1 MRVRAW
7 LGVAAGAALFT
18 ALASPVF
25 AQGRG
30 GAAAEGVVGYAG
42 FLDDTTIAH
51 TVWGGSAR
59 WYLLP
64 RLAIGPELIY
74 FRGPRDDRDV
84 VVTGN
89 LTFDFLAGAHP
100 VTPFVVGG
108 GGFFR
113 HRDKFG
119 GATFTS
125 TEGSFTG
132 GAGVRLSIGRQF
144 YVAPEFRI
152 GWEPHVRIS
161 VAAGWRFDH

>member
-30 GAAAEGVVGYAG
+30 GSAAEGVVGCAG
-42 FLDDTTIAH
+42 FLDDTIIAH
-51 TVWGGSAR
+51 TVSGGSAR

-74 FRGPRDDRDV
+74 FQGPRDARDL

-108 GGFFR
+108 GGCFR

>member
-7 LGVAAGAALFT
+7 LGVAAGAALL
-18 ALASPVF
+18 AGLASPIF

-42 FLDDTTIAH
+42 FLDDTTITH
-51 TVWGGSAR
+51 TAWGGSAR
-59 WYLLP
+59 WYLRP

-74 FRGPRDDRDV
+74 FRGPRDDRDLV
-84 VVTGN
+84 LTGN
-89 LTFDFLAGAHP
+89 LTLDFLDSAHP

-108 GGFFR
+108 GGFFC

-119 GATFTS
+119 GTSFTS
-125 TEGSFTG
+125 TEGSFTA
-132 GAGVRLSIGRQF
+132 GAGVRISIGRQF

-152 GWEPHVRIS
+152 GWEPHVRMS
-161 VAAGWRFDH
+161 VAAGWRSGH

>member
-18 ALASPVF
+18 ALASPSS
-25 AQGRG
+25 RR
-30 GAAAEGVVGYAG
+30 GAAEPRPKVWWGYAG
-42 FLDDTTIAH
+42 FLDDTTITH

-132 GAGVRLSIGRQF
+132 GAGVRLWIGRQF